1 MLSCTIMLHIVC
13 NLIHA
18 CIEGLKK
25 RSTSRSPPEV
35 PSSRPSRQRMKA
47 TRPVLLLIVELGLPN
62 CLKGCEIA
70 GFGGDLLV

>member
-1 MLSCTIMLHIVC
+1 MLSCTGMLHIAC

-18 CIEGLKK
+18 CIEGLRK

-47 TRPVLLLIVELGLPN
+47 TRPVLLLIVEPN
-62 CLKGCEIA
+62 CLKGFEIA